1 MLSLH
6 KRKER
11 TPFTAN
17 LAEVHQ
23 LALALLLPRPGCG
36 LGILLLLCLDP
47 AAAWG
52 AGLHTLL
59 CKGMSSKKIM
69 LEKSNQGTS
78 LCEGQKEKKREAN
91 V

>member
-6 KRKER
+6 EKKER
-11 TPFTAN
+11 TPFTTN
-17 LAEVHQ
+17 LEEVHQ

-36 LGILLLLCLDP
+36 LGILLLLLCLDP

-52 AGLHTLL
+52 AGLHTLF
-59 CKGMSSKKIM
+59 CKGVGAKGPRFAKVGRKK
-69 LEKSNQGTS
+69 LK
-78 LCEGQKEKKREAN
+78 KEAAN